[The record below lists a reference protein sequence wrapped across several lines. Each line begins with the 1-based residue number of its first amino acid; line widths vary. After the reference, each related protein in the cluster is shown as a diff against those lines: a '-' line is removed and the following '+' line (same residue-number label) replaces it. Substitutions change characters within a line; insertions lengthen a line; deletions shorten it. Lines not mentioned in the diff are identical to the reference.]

1 MDSAADK
8 LLDALTDALL
18 LGSEDSLD
26 VLLGWALEDASNVAS
41 SLTVCHSEGVSR
53 RVV

>member
-8 LLDALTDALL
+8 LLDSLAELVL

-41 SLTVCHSEGVSR
+41 SLTVCHSE
-53 RVV
+53 

>member
-8 LLDALTDALL
+8 LLDSLAELVL

-26 VLLGWALEDASNVAS
+26 VVLGWALEDASNVAI